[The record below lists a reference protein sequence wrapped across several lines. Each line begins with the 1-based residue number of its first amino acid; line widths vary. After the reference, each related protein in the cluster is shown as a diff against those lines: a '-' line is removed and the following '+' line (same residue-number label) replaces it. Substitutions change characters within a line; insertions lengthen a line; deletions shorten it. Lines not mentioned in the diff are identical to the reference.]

1 MSKFSTRNLVLVAV
15 ALSAAMVAALVL
27 RPQRKRPDDPVAV
40 DGLSFAGISAPWASY
55 GSLKVHR
62 ELGMELRVGSFGSD
76 QVAVACDRETYW
88 FWMRSYDPRRYH
100 FCPLGE
106 VGRVGLNPLFSPLF
120 IRCASGAEF
129 IWRGHPQDGEKR
141 FSEGGFEVVASF
153 RGGRM
158 ISLSYSAGA
167 DGSIVAEVLSHQKV
181 GAFWIPR
188 KLRVLLEGGDTV
200 DVDMG
205 DVEANPAKFPDATPP
220 EGMKGSRLAVR
231 R

>member
-1 MSKFSTRNLVLVAV
+1 MLRFSTRNLVMVAV
-15 ALSAAMVAALVL
+15 ALSAAMAAALIL
-27 RPQRKRPDDPVAV
+27 RPQRKMPDDHMAV
-40 DGLSFAGISAPWASY
+40 DGLSFAGISAPWGSS

-62 ELGMELRVGSFGSD
+62 ELGVELRVGAFGSD

-100 FCPLGE
+100 FCPSDE

-129 IWRGHPQDGEKR
+129 IWRGHPQDGETR
-141 FSEGGFEVVASF
+141 LSEGGFEVVASF

-158 ISLSYSAGA
+158 LGLFYSAGE
-167 DGSIVAEVLSHQKV
+167 DGSVAAEVLSHQKV

-188 KLRVLLEGGDTV
+188 KIRFSVEGGDTV

-205 DVEANPAKFPDATPP
+205 DAEANPADFPDATPP
-220 EGMKGSRLAVR
+220 EGMKGSRLTVR